1 MSLSPIAITALA
13 NLAGGVLDRI
23 LPQRAPGADLRANAP
38 AASPVR
44 YTQSAKTQA
53 SHAAAQLRQ
62 TAISRGDAARIQLE
76 SLAAAVGNLFQERGI
91 DGGAGVTLRLNDQG
105 QLAVAGEGIEA
116 DAVNALL
123 ARQPDMA
130 ALFARAER
138 VLQGLR
144 TAQDAAP
151 SGRLHLAIGGEQAG
165 RAYFA

>member
-23 LPQRAPGADLRANAP
+23 LPQRTARAGFQAQMK
-38 AASPVR
+38 ASPRVR
-44 YTQSAKTQA
+44 YTPAAKTQDA
-53 SHAAAQLRQ
+53 HAAASLRQ
-62 TAISRGDAARIQLE
+62 TAVSQGAAARKQLE
-76 SLAAAVGNLFQERGI
+76 SLAAAIGNLFQERGI
-91 DGGAGVTLRLNDQG
+91 DEGEGVTLRLDGQG
-105 QLAVAGEGIEA
+105 QLTVAGAGVEA

-123 ARQPDMA
+123 AQQPDLA

-151 SGRLHLAIGGEQAG
+151 SGRLHLAVGGENAG